1 MTTHPWEQWDA
12 ETQRRMAFDLAF
24 HGAAR
29 ARLVYRGLDEQVA
42 GYPDGESAGLDLA
55 HHHVPAMAVEIDSP
69 LEAETVE
76 RAIELARRAALEHP
90 MNRTPRG
97 TAAGAIYLAALLC
110 NDTITQGALV
120 EDLDVGETALRGCYR
135 ELAEHEGLVFES
147 RTGASDGGDGD
158 GRTLPDA
165 VWARIAGL
173 VGGGRA

>member
-1 MTTHPWEQWDA
+1 MAAHKWEQWDA
-12 ETQRRMAFDLAF
+12 DTQSSMASDLAL

-29 ARLVYRGLDEQVA
+29 ARLVDDGLAASVDEYRGADER
-42 GYPDGESAGLDLA
+42 GLDLA
-55 HHHVPAMAVEIDSP
+55 HHYVEGMAAEIDAS

-76 RAIELARRAALEHP
+76 RAGWLAQRAALEHP

-110 NDTITQGALV
+110 NDTITQGEIV

-147 RTGASDGGDGD
+147 RTGASDGGDAE
-158 GRTLPDA
+158 GRTLLDA